1 MKLLAMKKLIFTLTL
16 LALFIA
22 CEDSKSDKHAMLP
35 TSSGNINNLQ
45 VVIDDDLWSGEVGE
59 AIRNHFAATVDGLPQ
74 EEPLFTINQLPLN
87 SFDGFTQNNR
97 IFLYVKKGEKKQIKP
112 TEDHYAK
119 PQNGVF
125 ISGNTNQELI
135 DVINENASDII
146 SGFKETEMNEK
157 QRRMSLSRLNVQ
169 PLKDS
174 LKISLTMPSVYRIAK
189 LSNDFAWLRKDIRT
203 GDLNVLIYEM
213 PLDAFQNEET
223 RMQEII
229 SMRDSIG
236 KKHIHGTVEGSY
248 MITEKAFAPYLFETK
263 VNNRFA
269 YQAKGTWELYNFFMA
284 GPFVNYIIED
294 KPNNRYLVIEGFT
307 FAPSI
312 EKRDYQF
319 ELESIINS
327 IEFE

>member
-1 MKLLAMKKLIFTLTL
+1 MKKLFFVLAFTSF
-16 LALFIA
+16 FIS
-22 CEDSKSDKHAMLP
+22 CEDSKSDRQAMLP

-59 AIRNHFAATVDGLPQ
+59 TIRSHFAATVEGLPQ

-87 SFDGFTQNNR
+87 SFEGFTQKHRN
-97 IFLYVKKGEKKQIKP
+97 FLYVKKGEQMQYKP
-112 TEDHYAK
+112 TTDHYAK
-119 PQNGVF
+119 PQTGIF
-125 ISGNTNQELI
+125 ISGNSNEELI
-135 DVINENASDII
+135 GLINDKASEMI
-146 SGFKETEMNEK
+146 SSFRETEIKEK
-157 QRRMSLSRLNVQ
+157 QRRMSLALLEVK

-174 LKISLTMPSVYRIAK
+174 LKVSLTMPSVYRIAK
-189 LSNDFAWLRKDIRT
+189 LSSDFAWLRKDIRT
-203 GDLNVLIYEM
+203 GDLNILIYEM

-263 VNNRFA
+263 VNDRFA

-312 EKRDYQF
+312 NKRDYQF
-319 ELESIINS
+319 ELESIIHS
-327 IEFE
+327 IKFK

>member
-1 MKLLAMKKLIFTLTL
+1 MAFTS
-16 LALFIA
+16 LFLS
-22 CEDSKSDKHAMLP
+22 CEDSKSDKQAMLP

-59 AIRNHFAATVDGLPQ
+59 TIRNHFASTVDGLPQ

-87 SFDGFTQNNR
+87 SFEGFTQKHRN
-97 IFLYVKKGEKKQIKP
+97 FLYVKKGEQKQYKP
-112 TEDHYAK
+112 TTDHYAK
-119 PQNGVF
+119 PQTGIF
-125 ISGNTNQELI
+125 ISGNTNEELI
-135 DVINENASDII
+135 ELINEKASEII
-146 SGFKETEMNEK
+146 SSFRETEMKEK
-157 QRRMSLSRLNVQ
+157 QRRMSLALLDVK

-174 LKISLTMPSVYRIAK
+174 LNVSFIMPSVYRIAK
-189 LSNDFAWLRKDIRT
+189 LTSDFAWLRKDIRT

-236 KKHIHGTVEGSY
+236 KAHIPGPNEGSY
-248 MITEKAFAPYLFETK
+248 MITEKAFAPYLFETQ
-263 VNNRFA
+263 VNDRFA
-269 YQAKGTWELYNFFMA
+269 YQAKGTWEVFNFFMA

-294 KPNNRYLVIEGFT
+294 KPNNRYLVVEGFT

-312 EKRDYQF
+312 NKRDYQF

-327 IEFE
+327 IKFE